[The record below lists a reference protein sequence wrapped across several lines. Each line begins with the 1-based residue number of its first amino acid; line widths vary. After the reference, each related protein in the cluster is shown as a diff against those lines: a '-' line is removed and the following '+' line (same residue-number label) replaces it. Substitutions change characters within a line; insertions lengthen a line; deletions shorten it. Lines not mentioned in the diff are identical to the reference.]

1 MPLPLSPAPV
11 RRRLPDALP
20 PYLSNGVL
28 GVRFP
33 GLPHLGGTTMVT
45 GFAGLDPSD
54 AVEGFARA
62 PFVLA
67 ADVQVGGVWASA
79 APEWVRVLEQ
89 RYDFATA
96 ELHTIWTFR
105 VDSTTATIETTAF
118 CSRTVPALAAC
129 DVRVRVD
136 GPADVALAAGIDPS
150 GVPGFAEQVAQP
162 QDQGP
167 NEGVDGRLLWHA
179 SGDISTVGMAYATSF
194 EGDAA
199 AERTAASRDERGWFS
214 TAYSVRARTDRR
226 YRISL
231 LTAAVPVLSHARP
244 DEQAGRIAAVGA
256 KLGFDALRRANS
268 AAWQELWRGRIEI
281 DGADARWQAIVDAS
295 VFYLLSSTHSASL
308 ASTSLFGLAYW
319 PNYHYYHGHV
329 MWDIETFTVPPLLLL
344 APDAAHALLDYRF
357 QHLTSAHHNAAMHG
371 WRGAMYP
378 WESCPEHGEESTP
391 GARPYTEDHVSADV
405 ALAFAGYI
413 HATGDADYARRVAWP
428 VMRSV
433 AEFIV
438 SRVSATK
445 RGFEILATVG
455 PREVYELV
463 DNNAYTNM
471 SAAMALRAAAECATM
486 IGETAPSLWC
496 SIADTLVLP
505 RERRRGAIINHDGAK
520 LTELQG
526 GVPESAAGLFPVGY
540 RASATEELLTYRYA
554 AVEQAPHYVG
564 APMLSALLPVYAA
577 RAGEAALSA
586 ELLERGYGDFINEPF
601 LEPDEYPRSR
611 TDRPRAS
618 PMFAN
623 LSGFLT
629 SVLYGFTG
637 LQLGHGDPATW
648 TERPVRMPEGWRGI
662 HVERIWVRGT
672 PASLVASAGSGAAE
686 IVPTGDAG
694 REASKTRAA
703 VGTGIA
709 GPARSS

>member
-1 MPLPLSPAPV
+1 MPSPLSPAPV
-11 RRRLPDALP
+11 KRRVPDALP

-28 GVRFP
+28 GIRFP
-33 GLPHLGGTTMVT
+33 GVPYLSGTTMIN
-45 GFAGLDPSD
+45 GFAGLHPNDG
-54 AVEGFARA
+54 VEGFARA

-67 ADVQVGGVWASA
+67 ADVQLAGVWASA
-79 APEWVRVLEQ
+79 APEWIRVIEQ

-96 ELHTIWTFR
+96 ELHTLWSFR
-105 VDSTTATIETTAF
+105 VDGTTATIETTAF

-129 DVRVRVD
+129 DVQVRVD
-136 GPADVALAAGIDPS
+136 SPADVALAAGIDPT
-150 GVPGFAEQVAQP
+150 GVPGYADSVAQP

-167 NEGVDGRLLWHA
+167 NEDVDGRLLWHS
-179 SGDISTVGMAYATSF
+179 SGDISTVGMAYTTSF
-194 EGDAA
+194 HGGSE
-199 AERTAASRDERGWFS
+199 AEREAASRDERGWFS
-214 TAYSVRARTDRR
+214 TSYRLRARTDRR
-226 YRISL
+226 YRLSL
-231 LTAAVPVLSHARP
+231 LSAVVPVLSHARP
-244 DEQAGRIAAVGA
+244 DEQAGRLAAVGA
-256 KLGFDALRRANS
+256 KRGFDGLRLENA
-268 AAWQELWRGRIEI
+268 AAWDELWQGRIEL
-281 DGADARWQAIVDAS
+281 DGADARWQAITDAS
-295 VFYLLSSTHSASL
+295 VFYLLASTHSASL

-344 APDAAHALLDYRF
+344 APDSAHALLDYRF
-357 QHLTSAHHNAAMHG
+357 RHLTAAHHNAALHG

-413 HATGDADYARRVAWP
+413 QATGDADYARRIAWP

-438 SRVSATK
+438 SRVIATK

-455 PREVYELV
+455 PREVYQVV

-471 SAAMALRAAAECATM
+471 SAATALRAAADCATM
-486 IGETAPSLWC
+486 IGATAPALWRA
-496 SIADTLVLP
+496 IADRLVLP
-505 RERRRGAIINHDGAK
+505 RDRRRSAIINHDGAK
-520 LTELQG
+520 LTESQG
-526 GVPESAAGLFPVGY
+526 GVPESAAGLFPIGY
-540 RASATEELLTYRYA
+540 RASSKEELATYRYA
-554 AVEQAPHYVG
+554 AVEQAPLYVG

-577 RAGEAALSA
+577 RGGEATVAA

-623 LSGFLT
+623 LSGYLT
-629 SVLYGFTG
+629 SLLYGFTG
-637 LQLGHGDPATW
+637 IQLGHGDPGTW
-648 TERPVRMPEGWRGI
+648 SQHPVTMPEGWRGI
-662 HVERIWVRGT
+662 HVERIWVRGG
-672 PASLVASAGSGAAE
+672 SAALDAQSIRGSAE
-686 IVPTGDAG
+686 IVATSRAVSDAVAG
-694 REASKTRAA
+694 AA
-703 VGTGIA
+703 VEGEVEGDN
-709 GPARSS
+709 PR

>member
-1 MPLPLSPAPV
+1 MSSPLSPTPA
-11 RRRLPDALP
+11 RRRVADALP

-28 GVRFP
+28 GIRCP
-33 GLPHLGGTTMVT
+33 GVPYRSGTTMVT

-54 AVEGFARA
+54 GVEGFARA
-62 PFVLA
+62 PFILA
-67 ADVQVGGVWASA
+67 TDVQVAGVWASA
-79 APEWVRVLEQ
+79 APEWIRVIEQ
-89 RYDFATA
+89 RYDFETA
-96 ELHTIWTFR
+96 ELHTTWRFR
-105 VDSTTATIETTAF
+105 VEGTTATIETIAF

-129 DVRVRVD
+129 DVQVRVD
-136 GPADVALAAGIDPS
+136 GAADVAIAAGIDPA
-150 GVPGFAEQVAQP
+150 GAPGYADKVAQP

-167 NEGVDGRLLWHA
+167 NEDVDGRLLWHS
-179 SGDISTVGMAYATSF
+179 SGDISTLGMAYTTSF
-194 EGDAA
+194 RGDGDA
-199 AERTAASRDERGWFS
+199 ERESVSRDERGWLS
-214 TAYSVRARTDRR
+214 TAYRFRARTDRR
-226 YRISL
+226 YRMSL

-256 KLGFDALRRANS
+256 KRGFDALRRDNA

-281 DGADARWQAIVDAS
+281 DGADARWQAITDAS

-329 MWDIETFTVPPLLLL
+329 MWDIESFTVPPLLLL

-357 QHLTSAHHNAAMHG
+357 QHLSAAHHNAAMHG

-378 WESCPEHGEESTP
+378 WESCPEHGEEATP

-438 SRVSATK
+438 SRVTATK
-445 RGFEILATVG
+445 RGYEILATVG
-455 PREVYELV
+455 PREVYQLV

-471 SAAMALRAAAECATM
+471 SAATALRAAADCAAM
-486 IGETAPSLWC
+486 IGETAPVLWRDV
-496 SIADTLVLP
+496 ADRLVLP
-505 RERRRGAIINHDGAK
+505 KDRRRGAIINHDGAK
-520 LTELQG
+520 LTETQG
-526 GVPESAAGLFPVGY
+526 GVPESAAGLFPIGY
-540 RASATEELLTYRYA
+540 RASASEELATYRYA
-554 AVEQAPHYVG
+554 AVEQAPLYVG

-577 RAGEAALSA
+577 RAGEPALAA

-637 LQLGHGDPATW
+637 LQLGHGDAATW
-648 TERPVRMPEGWRGI
+648 SEHPVTMPEGWRGI
-662 HVERIWVRGT
+662 HVERLWVRGG
-672 PASLVASAGSGAAE
+672 PASLDVRSGSPSAT
-686 IVPTGDAG
+686 IVPATT
-694 REASKTRAA
+694 SKTDTSRTRAT
-703 VGTGIA
+703 VGNLDRKA
-709 GPARSS
+709 S